1 MSKPAKSYKLLRSS
15 VFVDWLVNDINELE
29 LFVFC
34 NNIFHK
40 KLQIGQNMSSKIY
53 NILRRYHI
61 FVHFDIQRK
70 ML

>member
-1 MSKPAKSYKLLRSS
+1 MSS
-15 VFVDWLVNDINELE
+15 VSVDWLENDINELE
-29 LFVFC
+29 LSFC

-40 KLQIGQNMSSKIY
+40 KLQIGQNMSSIIY
-53 NILRRYHI
+53 NVLRRYHI